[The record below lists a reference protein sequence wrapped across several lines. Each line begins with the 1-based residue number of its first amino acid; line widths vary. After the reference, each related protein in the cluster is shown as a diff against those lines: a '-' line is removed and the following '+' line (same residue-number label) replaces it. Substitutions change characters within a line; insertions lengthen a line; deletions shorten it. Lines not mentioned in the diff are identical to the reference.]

1 MPIWKYGNTEIQE
14 YWNTRIQE
22 YRFMYTLEA
31 ASPDIQKCV
40 DQVELTSIRDPM
52 RRTDK
57 RLASMEIRPSGN
69 TGIREY
75 GNTGIR
81 KCATYGVN
89 VNSVTRLGCEYY
101 CHDVD
106 FTDQLTDEAR
116 QSEHA
121 RACFRQLH

>member
-1 MPIWKYGNTEIQE
+1 
-14 YWNTRIQE
+14 
-22 YRFMYTLEA
+22 MYTLEA

-89 VNSVTRLGCEYY
+89 VNSLLPDWAVNT
-101 CHDVD
+101 
-106 FTDQLTDEAR
+106 TAMTLTSR
-116 QSEHA
+116 TS
-121 RACFRQLH
+121 